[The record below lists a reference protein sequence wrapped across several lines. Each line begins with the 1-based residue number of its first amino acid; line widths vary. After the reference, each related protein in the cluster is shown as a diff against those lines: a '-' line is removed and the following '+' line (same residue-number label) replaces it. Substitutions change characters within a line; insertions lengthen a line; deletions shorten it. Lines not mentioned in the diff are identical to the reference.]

1 LDCIVVFYYGGG
13 RTGNEQITMNK
24 QSTYEASS
32 LSRFIRRDGAF
43 ASNMG
48 NPEMDTRKALEA
60 PVPVVREDAY

>member
-1 LDCIVVFYYGGG
+1 M
-13 RTGNEQITMNK
+13 TGNEQVTLNK

-32 LSRFIRRDGAF
+32 LVTRLIRRDGAF

-60 PVPVVREDAY
+60 PVPVVRADAC